1 MGHPHQAF
9 CHKPNKILQW
19 LNHVNGSHGCILLL
33 MMYGILK
40 NNQKCKCCGGPM
52 KLTFNQRVQW
62 KCEKQKNKL
71 RCKTG
76 KSIYYASEYFR
87 GSWIRPSN
95 LNKFF
100 IYMYNR
106 FDGLSK
112 KKSSTK
118 SNISKKTATKYQRK
132 ISELFRLVREME
144 VVKLGVTGSTIEFD
158 GAYYRPKYNYKK
170 SGGI

>member
-1 MGHPHQAF
+1 MQ
-9 CHKPNKILQW
+9 
-19 LNHVNGSHGCILLL
+19 VNIFVVVGL
-33 MMYGILK
+33 
-40 NNQKCKCCGGPM
+40 
-52 KLTFNQRVQW
+52 
-62 KCEKQKNKL
+62 E
-71 RCKTG
+71 
-76 KSIYYASEYFR
+76 
-87 GSWIRPSN
+87 
-95 LNKFF
+95 NKFF

-118 SNISKKTATKYQRK
+118 SNISKKTATKYQIK